1 MSEQLS
7 FTRGDGNQVVV
18 SGDLD
23 RNSVPAAWSN
33 RQQWL
38 PDTGHVT
45 VDLAGVN
52 HVDSAGLALLIRIKS
67 QLDARGQSLSLQ
79 SVNQQLEQFARVSG
93 VEALLSLS

>member
-1 MSEQLS
+1 MSQQLS
-7 FTRGDGNQVVV
+7 FTRGDSGQVVV

-23 RNSVPAAWSN
+23 RNSVPAAWSG

-38 PDTGHVT
+38 PQSGHVT

-67 QLDARGQSLSLQ
+67 QLDAGGQSLFLHN
-79 SVNQQLEQFARVSG
+79 VNQQLQQFARVSG
-93 VEALLSLS
+93 VEELLSLS